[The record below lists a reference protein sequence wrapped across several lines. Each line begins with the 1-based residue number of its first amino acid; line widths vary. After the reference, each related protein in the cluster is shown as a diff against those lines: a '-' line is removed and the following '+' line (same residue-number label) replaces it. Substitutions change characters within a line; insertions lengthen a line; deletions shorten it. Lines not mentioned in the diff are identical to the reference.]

1 MLGKLIKHE
10 FRATSRGFGAMY
22 LLVFAITVVLKALM
36 EIQTGFNIESGVM
49 DFISVLTVTAFIL
62 GIIAIVLGT
71 YVLIIK
77 RFYDSMLKDEGYL
90 SFTLPVK
97 TWQHIASKIITGY
110 IWVIA
115 SGLFIC
121 FTVFIL
127 LLGDGSIMGLKET
140 FTQAIKAVSEQ
151 GAWGYVA
158 EALAVMLVALYV
170 YISMG
175 YACFSIGQAYAKN
188 KVLGALVSYIVIYFI
203 LQIISAIMI
212 VVLFGSN
219 YFAAIEEQQAVQSM
233 FQPLMIYSLVL
244 SVIEAIAFTVIT
256 NVMLSRKL
264 NLE

>member
-22 LLVFAITVVLKALM
+22 LLVFVITVVLKVVM
-36 EIQTGFNIESGVM
+36 EIQSGFNIQNNVM
-49 DFISVLTVTAFIL
+49 SVISTITIMAFVL
-62 GIIAIVLGT
+62 GIIAVILGT

-97 TWQHIASKIITGY
+97 TWQHIAGKMITSY

-127 LLGDGSIMGLKET
+127 LLGDGAVMGIREIFSAAVKEISA
-140 FTQAIKAVSEQ
+140 QE
-151 GAWGYVA
+151 AWGYVA
-158 EALAVMLVALYV
+158 EIIIALLIALYV
-170 YISMG
+170 YICMG
-175 YACFSIGQAYAKN
+175 YACFSIGQAYGKN
-188 KVLGALVSYIVIYFI
+188 KVLSALIAYIVIYFI
-203 LQIISAIMI
+203 LQIISSVAIVIM
-212 VVLFGSN
+212 FGSN
-219 YFAAIEEQQAVQSM
+219 YFMSTTEPEMIKSM
-233 FQPLMIYSLVL
+233 FHSLMIYTMVL
-244 SVIEAIAFTVIT
+244 SVIESVIFTVTT
-256 NVMLSRKL
+256 NVMLKRKL